1 MLILGVFFSLG
12 FTQGKSAGVNKYL
25 WFDGA
30 FDYYTALSMN
40 QMPMSETET
49 GGLKPNPVRIGDLTA
64 QNGLEQVIKSELTI
78 PILSDTTIKSEKEPS
93 DREDTTKHF
102 DSLANTSQLLDTV
115 KIDSLKLD
123 STARKEHFRYV
134 RRDRPYLRLYEPKP
148 SKFFAEPTNKK
159 REIQIDSTGR
169 YVEVI
174 ETVSGQ
180 RTKLPLKIPIEEYLS
195 IALRSK
201 EQKLWEDLNDKY
213 ELKSGKKD
221 LTGLIKDITD
231 FEIPLP
237 SVGILSIFG
246 APKIN
251 LKIGGAVDIHG
262 AWRNE
267 TTEGITAS
275 GLGNTRNEPDFRQQV
290 QINVNGTIGD
300 KLQIIA
306 DWNTERTFEYENQ
319 LKIKYTGYEDE
330 IVQSVEAGNVSLQ
343 TSGLVGGSEALF
355 GVKAQFKMGPLNLTM
370 LASQKKGEVKEK
382 TVSGGSTT
390 STFTKRAYDYSTN
403 HFFIDSV
410 YADTSADLNIFN
422 KYYGNATPITI
433 QKYYVK
439 DIEVWKSINQT
450 LNNPNERLVNAYIS
464 LPPLARNQTYPD
476 NLRADG
482 IEEVQGRI
490 AKGRFLR
497 LTKDKDY
504 SLNPYTGFITFKT
517 SIQETDIIAVSYTID
532 NDLPGYEDD
541 QFYGEFLNPTDTST
555 TKRLILKLVKPK
567 NLQPS
572 DRTAWK
578 LMLKNIYPIGGRD
591 IKKEGFH
598 FDIKYEVEGQEPQSV
613 IGSTR
618 LLSAFGFDDVDVNGT
633 PPGDGIFDYTAGRNI
648 IPETGEIIFPVL
660 EPFGRNIPRSVP
672 NADSLRYL
680 DVYDTSTVG
689 AKNNRIKD
697 KFLLT
702 GTYTGSVTSSYQLG
716 FNVVENSV
724 RVSLNGR
731 DLTPGVDYFVDYN
744 IGNLTIRNEAA
755 LVPGANL
762 RISYEENDLFQIA
775 SKTLFGLRGVLDISK
790 RTTLGFSALT
800 LSEQTLSDKV
810 RIGEEPLSNSIYG
823 VDFNTSADM
832 PFLTRALDKVFSTR
846 ENSSISL
853 RGEFAYMSPDPNTK
867 KSTIQSDGGKSI
879 AYIDDFEG
887 TKRIIP
893 VGIGYTAW
901 KDLSVPRLFND
912 RIDTLRPLDRM
923 NFKGKSW
930 WFSVLPSDVDV
941 RDIWPEKRVARGED
955 KVSVLDY
962 VFMPDT
968 PGTYNYNPD
977 FSDKKLSWG
986 GMMKLLSTTASN
998 LIDENIEFIEFWMN
1012 INQAPSDAKLYI
1024 DLGKISEDVIPN
1036 GKIDT
1041 EDKNRN
1047 DLVDVGEDVGLDG
1060 LNDEAERALYGSNA
1074 PDPSRDNFVYRGG
1087 IGATADDYFNINGT
1101 EGNAALTDA
1110 GRIPDTEDLNRNG
1123 SVDEVN
1129 SYFRYE
1135 IPLDTSS
1142 LVNPYIAGGNNTK
1155 GWYLYRIPLKD
1166 FVKEVGGPSFSVV
1179 EMIRLFV
1186 TGVDNRVH
1194 IRLTEFNLVGS
1205 QWYKVLPNDS
1215 VLSVSVVNIEDNPN
1229 YSSPLGVQRERDRS
1243 RPDEEIFRNEQSL
1256 NLILQ
1261 DLKPGDKREAVKNL
1275 LRPLDVFNY
1284 KEMKLFF
1291 HGDVNPDWN
1300 NISYY
1305 QSPANHASDVYFR
1318 FGTDSNNYYEFRKPL
1333 QPDWQ
1338 EVTIPFKDLT
1348 AIKQARDSANM
1359 VFRVPVA
1366 DQPGSYY
1373 LIKGNPTL
1381 TQVKFLSIGIQNRY
1395 NEIPP
1400 PNGTGITNGEVWV
1413 NELRVIGADD
1423 TPGWAYSASTSIKFA
1438 DIMTLNFN
1446 FAQTDPYFHRLAE
1459 RFGSRTEARNWGF
1472 SADVDILKLLP
1483 INAQGSNLRLNYS
1496 RTESV
1501 GKPLY
1506 LPSTDIKISEA
1517 QEQLKDKL
1525 SQQSGLS
1532 NEDIDKT
1539 VNQLAADAQTVNI
1552 SDSYTLSNIK
1562 LKIPSNYWL
1571 IRDTFNSMTF
1581 GFTYNK
1587 TFSRNPSTLS
1597 SSGWIWNGN
1606 MNYSVNLSPDY
1617 FFFPANLPYIGDVL
1631 SWFTDYRNLK
1641 IYYTPQSFS
1650 YNMTAK
1656 RNRNENVTRPTLTT
1670 ASDTRVSR
1678 DFSTTRGLSFN
1689 WKITEGGFLNVS
1701 TSYSFDAV
1709 STLAYLELDQA
1720 GIERPESRIW
1730 KDVLTKDFFGK
1741 DYNFNQTVDIKT
1753 APKLP
1758 SIWNIGKNF
1767 TINLGYNVRY
1777 TWQNNFQ
1784 QEELG
1789 RSAGY
1794 SNRIN
1799 GSLTIRWKSLIEPLF
1814 GDPSADAKSPV
1825 QTPPRDLR
1833 RRMEPQP
1840 EGQADSAG
1848 ISKSEIAADTLT
1860 VKTSSLTRAFNFF
1873 KMVFKYAL
1881 VDYESISLGVSND
1894 NSLSSSG
1901 VRGVGTGF
1909 NNFWGYKYRT
1919 DMGPNRAFMLG
1930 LSNDVGP
1937 RALKGNLSDNF
1948 SQRNAIDLK
1957 TARPLWEGA
1966 RIDVTWKVGWSI
1978 NKSKSIVTDSLGNMN
1993 VTNITSTG
2001 STNRSFLTIPP
2012 VFFLSVLKSG
2022 IKEVAAKYN
2031 PKAPDP
2037 AENLSKAFVS
2047 GFETLPVLSKFGFM
2061 KDFVN
2066 YIPRPNWR
2074 ITWDGIEKFSF
2085 FEKYTKR
2092 VSIDHSYSSEY
2103 TEGWKI
2109 NPDGSQVTQSQKISY
2124 GFQPLVGMNIT
2135 FNTLWEGNLTGSIKY
2150 STRNSYDLSVTTK
2163 NITEGFSRDVGL
2175 SINYSKS
2182 GFEVPLFGISLKND
2196 IEFSFTYTN
2205 TKNSTVIFDMNKFDE
2220 NGTPQDGTTRTSLEP
2235 RVKYII
2241 SSRVSL
2247 SIFYKRSTTVPEG
2260 AARIPPT
2267 TINEAGLD
2275 VRISIQP

>member
-1 MLILGVFFSLG
+1 MFNFEDRVSHFPDD
-12 FTQGKSAGVNKYL
+12 T
-25 WFDGA
+25 
-30 FDYYTALSMN
+30 
-40 QMPMSETET
+40 
-49 GGLKPNPVRIGDLTA
+49 LKPTDDSLS
-64 QNGLEQVIKSELTI
+64 VI
-78 PILSDTTIKSEKEPS
+78 DTTGIL
-93 DREDTTKHF
+93 
-102 DSLANTSQLLDTV
+102 DSLKLTQATDTV

-123 STARKEHFRYV
+123 STARQQYFKYV
-134 RRDRPYLRLYEPKP
+134 RRDRPYMRFYEPKG
-148 SKFFAEPTNKK
+148 SKFFVEPTNKK
-159 REIQIDSTGR
+159 REIKIDSTGK
-169 YVEVI
+169 YVEVS

-180 RTKLPLKIPIEEYLS
+180 KTKLPLKIPIDEYLNV
-195 IALRSK
+195 ALRSK
-201 EQKLWEDLNDKY
+201 EQKLWEELNDKY

-221 LTGLIKDITD
+221 LTGLIRDITD

-246 APKIN
+246 APKIKLN
-251 LKIGGAVDIHG
+251 IGGAVDIHG

-300 KLQIIA
+300 KLQITA

-403 HFFIDSV
+403 HFFLDSV

-422 KYYGNATPITI
+422 KYYGSATPITI

-450 LNNPNERLVNAYIS
+450 LNNPNERLVNAYIT
-464 LPPLARNQTYPD
+464 LPPIARNQTYPD
-476 NLRADG
+476 NLRSDG

-504 SLNPYTGFITFKT
+504 ILNPYTGVLTFKT
-517 SIQETDIIAVSYTID
+517 NILETDIIAVSYTID
-532 NDLPGYEDD
+532 NDLPGFEDD
-541 QFYGEFLNPTDTST
+541 QFFGEFLNPSDTST

-572 DRTAWK
+572 DRTAWR
-578 LMLKNIYPIGGRD
+578 LMLKNIYSIGGRD
-591 IKKEGFH
+591 IKKEGFQ
-598 FDIKYEVEGQEPQSV
+598 FDLKYEVEGQEPQSV
-613 IGSTR
+613 VGTTR
-618 LLSAFGFDDVDVNGT
+618 LLSAFGFDEVDVNGS

-660 EPFGRNIPRSVP
+660 EPFGRNIPQSIP

-697 KFLLT
+697 KFILS
-702 GTYTGSVTSSYQLG
+702 GTYTGSVTASYQLG

-724 RVSLNGR
+724 KVSLNGR

-744 IGNLTIRNEAA
+744 IGTLTIRNEAA

-775 SKTLFGLRGVLDISK
+775 SKTLFGLRGVFDLSK
-790 RTTLGFSALT
+790 RTTIGFSALT
-800 LSEQTLSDKV
+800 LTEQTLSDKV

-823 VDFNTSADM
+823 VDFSTSADM
-832 PFLTRALDKVFSTR
+832 PFLTRALDKVFSTK
-846 ENSSISL
+846 EMSTFNL

-901 KDLSVPRLFND
+901 KDLSVPRLFDD
-912 RIDTLRPLDRM
+912 RIDTLRALDRM
-923 NFKGKSW
+923 NYKGKSW

-941 RDIWPEKRVARGED
+941 RDIWPEKRVAKGDEA
-955 KVSVLDY
+955 VSVLDY
-962 VFMPDT
+962 VYQPDT
-968 PGTYNYNPD
+968 AGTYNYNPNL
-977 FSDKKLSWG
+977 SDRKLAWG
-986 GMMKLLSTTASN
+986 GMMKMLSTTASN

-1012 INQAPSDAKLYI
+1012 IDQAPSNAKLYI

-1036 GKIDT
+1036 GRLDT

-1060 LNDEAERALYGSNA
+1060 LSDDAERAFVGNSD

-1135 IPLDTSS
+1135 IPLDTNR
-1142 LVNPYIAGGNNTK
+1142 LVNPYLAGGNNDK

-1166 FVKEVGGPSFSVV
+1166 FTKEIGGASFSVV

-1186 TGVDNRVH
+1186 TGVDQRVH
-1194 IRLTEFNLVGS
+1194 FRLTEFNLVGS

-1215 VLSVSVVNIEDNPN
+1215 VLSVSVVNIEDNPD
-1229 YSSPLGVQRERDRS
+1229 YSSPSGVQRERDRS
-1243 RPDEEIFRNEQSL
+1243 RPDQEIFRNEQSL
-1256 NLILQ
+1256 NLILKELRQ
-1261 DLKPGDKREAVKNL
+1261 GEKREAVKNL

-1284 KEMKLFF
+1284 KEMKLFI
-1291 HGDVNPDWN
+1291 HGDINPDWN
-1300 NISYY
+1300 SISYFE
-1305 QSPANHASDVYFR
+1305 SITNHATDVYFR

-1338 EVTIPFKDLT
+1338 EITIPFKDLT
-1348 AIKQARDSANM
+1348 AIKQTRDSANA
-1359 VFRVPVA
+1359 VFKLPVT

-1381 TQVKFLSIGIQNRY
+1381 TQVKFLSVGVQNRY
-1395 NEIPP
+1395 DEIPP
-1400 PNGTGITNGEVWV
+1400 PNGTGITSGEVWV

-1423 TPGWAYSASTSIKFA
+1423 TPGWAYSASTSVKFA

-1446 FAQTDPYFHRLAE
+1446 IAETDPYFHRLAE

-1472 SADVDILKLLP
+1472 SADIDLLKLLP
-1483 INAQGSNLRLNYS
+1483 VNSQGSNLRLNYS

-1506 LPSTDIKISEA
+1506 LPSTDIRISEA
-1517 QEQLKDKL
+1517 QDQMKQKLESQNTL
-1525 SQQSGLS
+1525 SQ
-1532 NEDIDKT
+1532 EEIDKT
-1539 VNQLAADAQTVNI
+1539 VNQLASDAQTVNI

-1562 LKIPSNYWL
+1562 IKIPSNHWL

-1587 TFSRNPSTLS
+1587 TFSRNPSTLANM
-1597 SSGWIWNGN
+1597 GWVWNGN
-1606 MNYSVNLSPDY
+1606 MNYAVNLSPDY
-1617 FFFPANLPYIGDVL
+1617 SFYPANIPYVGDFIT
-1631 SWFTDYRNLK
+1631 WFTDYKNLK
-1641 IYYTPQSFS
+1641 IYYAPQSFS

-1656 RNRNENVTRPTLTT
+1656 RNRNENITRPTLTT
-1670 ASDTRVSR
+1670 TSDSRVSR
-1678 DFSTTRGLSFN
+1678 DFSTTRGFSFN
-1689 WKITEGGFLNVS
+1689 WKITEGGFFNVS

-1709 STLAYLELDQA
+1709 STLAYLELDQT
-1720 GIERPESRIW
+1720 GFERPESRIW
-1730 KDVLTKDFFGK
+1730 KDVLTKDFFGR
-1741 DYNFNQTVDIKT
+1741 DYNFNQTFDVKT
-1753 APKLP
+1753 SPKLP

-1767 TINLGYNVRY
+1767 TISLGYNVRY
-1777 TWQNNFQ
+1777 SWQNNFQ
-1784 QEELG
+1784 QEDLG

-1794 SNRIN
+1794 NNRIN
-1799 GSLTIRWKSLIEPLF
+1799 GSLTVRWKALMEPLF
-1814 GDPSADAKSPV
+1814 GETTTDQKSQVQQPARDPRNRAGLDGGEVKKDV
-1825 QTPPRDLR
+1825 T
-1833 RRMEPQP
+1833 
-1840 EGQADSAG
+1840 DSTGAV
-1848 ISKSEIAADTLT
+1848 ITDVPADT
-1860 VKTSSLTRAFNFF
+1860 VAAKPSSLTRAFSFF
-1873 KMVFKYAL
+1873 KMVFKYAI
-1881 VDYESISLGVSND
+1881 VDYESISFGVSND
-1894 NSLSSSG
+1894 NSLSASG

-1909 NNFWGYKYRT
+1909 NNFWGYLYRP

-1948 SQRNAIDLK
+1948 SQRNSIDLK

-1966 RIDVTWKVGWSI
+1966 RIDVNWKVGWSM

-2001 STNRSFLTIPP
+2001 SLNRSFLTIPP
-2012 VFFLSVLKSG
+2012 VFFLSVFKSG

-2037 AENLSKAFVS
+2037 AENLSQAFVS
-2047 GFETLPVLSKFGFM
+2047 GFETMPVLSKFGFM
-2061 KDFVN
+2061 QEFMN

-2074 ITWDGIEKFSF
+2074 ITWDGIEKFTF
-2085 FEKYTKR
+2085 FQNYTKR
-2092 VSIDHSYSSEY
+2092 VSLDHSYSSEY
-2103 TEGWKI
+2103 TEGWKL
-2109 NPDGSQVTQSQKISY
+2109 NPDGTQVTQSQKISY
-2124 GFQPLVGMNIT
+2124 GFQPLLGMNIT
-2135 FNTLWEGNLTGSIKY
+2135 FNTLWEGNLTGSVKY

-2163 NITEGFSRDVGL
+2163 NVTEGFSRDVGI
-2175 SINYSKS
+2175 SVNYSKS

-2196 IEFSFTYTN
+2196 IEFSFSYTN

-2247 SIFYKRSTTVPEG
+2247 SIFYKRSTTEPEG